1 MTQLTKDLK
10 AFGNKLVKLNTA
22 IKIIKNNFNLQQYT
36 ELVNLKNTLNRIS
49 GENIISSIN
58 VPAHSNS
65 AVDGYAINF
74 KEYSNGN
81 RKFKI
86 IGKSSAGHPFNKK
99 VQKLNSIRVLTGAI
113 LPPNLDTI
121 IMEEDCKIINNILTL
136 PDNVKKGIN
145 YRYLGEDIKKNSIVY
160 KKGHKIKPQDIGV
173 LASLGI
179 KRIRAYK
186 ALKIAIFSS
195 GDELVNVGKPL
206 NKGQIY
212 DSNREMIIAFL
223 SKLGFLVTDLG
234 ILKDKSDVIENKLK
248 KASINNDLIITS
260 GGMSLGDEDHIKNII
275 DNKGSIY
282 AWRLAI
288 KPGRPVGFGMFNKC
302 PIIGLPGNP
311 AAAFITFLVVAI
323 PILKQMS
330 GQLVNKYNLIPI
342 TSDFYYTKKK
352 GRKEFIRVKLIN
364 KKNKLT
370 AQKFPKAGAGILTST
385 TWSSGIGI
393 LDEKVEEIKPG
404 DKINYLSFN
413 EILN

>member
-81 RKFKI
+81 RKFNI

>member
-99 VQKLNSIRVLTGAI
+99 VKKLNSIRVLTGAI

-121 IMEEDCKIINNILTL
+121 IMEEDCKIINNILNL

-223 SKLGFLVTDLG
+223 GKLGFLVTDLG

>member
-1 MTQLTKDLK
+1 MAQLTKDLK

-81 RKFKI
+81 RKFNI

>member
-22 IKIIKNNFNLQQYT
+22 IKIIKKNFNLQQYT
-36 ELVNLKNTLNRIS
+36 ELVNLKDTLNRIS

-99 VQKLNSIRVLTGAI
+99 LQKLNSIKVLTGAM

-121 IMEEDCKIINNILTL
+121 IMEEDCEIIDNILIL
-136 PDNVKKGIN
+136 PENVKKGIN

-179 KRIRAYK
+179 KKIRAYK

-195 GDELVNVGKPL
+195 GDELVNVGTPI

-223 SKLGFLVTDLG
+223 IKLGFLVTDLG
-234 ILKDKSDVIENKLK
+234 ILKDKSDIIENKLK

-275 DNKGSIY
+275 DNNGSIY

-330 GQLVNKYNLIPI
+330 GQIVNKYNLIPI
-342 TSDFYYTKKK
+342 TGDFYYTKKK

-370 AQKFPKAGAGILTST
+370 LQKFPKAGAGILTST

>member
-1 MTQLTKDLK
+1 MAQLTKDLK

-223 SKLGFLVTDLG
+223 GKLGFLVTDLG

>member
-10 AFGNKLVKLNTA
+10 AFGNKLINLNTA
-22 IKIIKNNFNLQQYT
+22 IKIIKNNFNLQQHT
-36 ELVNLKNTLNRIS
+36 ELVNLKDTLNRIS

-121 IMEEDCKIINNILTL
+121 IMEEDCEIINKILIL

-179 KRIRAYK
+179 KKIRAYK

-195 GDELVNVGKPL
+195 GDELVDVGKPL
-206 NKGQIY
+206 NKGKIY
-212 DSNREMIIAFL
+212 DSNREMIKAFL

-234 ILKDKSDVIENKLK
+234 ILKDKSDIIENKLK
-248 KASINNDLIITS
+248 IASINNDLIITS

-275 DNKGSIY
+275 DNNGSIY

-330 GQLVNKYNLIPI
+330 GQIVNKYNLIPI
-342 TSDFYYTKKK
+342 TGDFYYTKKK

-385 TWSSGIGI
+385 TWSSGIAI

-404 DKINYLSFN
+404 DKINYLSYN

>member
-10 AFGNKLVKLNTA
+10 AFGNKLVNLNTA
-22 IKIIKNNFNLQQYT
+22 IKIIKNNFNLQQHT
-36 ELVNLKNTLNRIS
+36 ELVNLKDTLNRIS

-99 VQKLNSIRVLTGAI
+99 VQKLNSIRVLTGAM

-121 IMEEDCKIINNILTL
+121 IMEEDCEITNKILIL

-145 YRYLGEDIKKNSIVY
+145 YRHLGEDIKKNSIVY

-179 KRIRAYK
+179 KRIRVYK

-195 GDELVNVGKPL
+195 GDELVDVGKPL
-206 NKGQIY
+206 NKGKIY
-212 DSNREMIIAFL
+212 DSNREMIKAFL

-234 ILKDKSDVIENKLK
+234 ILKDKSDIIENKLK

-275 DNKGSIY
+275 DNNGSIY

-330 GQLVNKYNLIPI
+330 GQIVNKYNLIPI
-342 TSDFYYTKKK
+342 TGDFYYTKKK

-370 AQKFPKAGAGILTST
+370 LQKFPKAGAGILTST

-404 DKINYLSFN
+404 DKINYLSYN

>member
-65 AVDGYAINF
+65 AVDGYAIHF

-223 SKLGFLVTDLG
+223 GKLGFLVTDLG

>member
-1 MTQLTKDLK
+1 MAQLTKDLK

-113 LPPNLDTI
+113 LPTNLDTI

-234 ILKDKSDVIENKLK
+234 ILKDKPDVIENKLK

-404 DKINYLSFN
+404 DKIDYLSFN

>member
-1 MTQLTKDLK
+1 MAQLTKDLK

-81 RKFKI
+81 RKFNI

-404 DKINYLSFN
+404 DKIDYLSFN

>member
-10 AFGNKLVKLNTA
+10 AFGNKLVKLDTA
-22 IKIIKNNFNLQQYT
+22 IKIIKNNFNHQKYN
-36 ELVNLKNTLNRIS
+36 ELINIKDSLNRIS
-49 GENIISSIN
+49 SENIISSIN
-58 VPAHSNS
+58 VPAYSNS

-74 KEYSNGN
+74 KEYSSGN
-81 RKFKI
+81 RKFNI

-99 VQKLNSIRVLTGAI
+99 IKKLSSIRVLTGAM
-113 LPPNLDTI
+113 LPSYFDTI
-121 IMEEDCKIINNILTL
+121 IMEEDCEVTNDILNL
-136 PDNVKKGIN
+136 PNLVKKSIN

-173 LASLGI
+173 LASLGFKQI
-179 KRIRAYK
+179 KTYK
-186 ALKIAIFSS
+186 VLRIAIFSS
-195 GDELVNVGKPL
+195 GDELTNIGKPL
-206 NKGQIY
+206 KKGHIY
-212 DSNREMIIAFL
+212 DSNREMIISFL
-223 SKLGFLVTDLG
+223 NKLGFEVTDLG
-234 ILKDKSDVIENKLK
+234 ILKDKTEIIKNKLK
-248 KASINNDLIITS
+248 KASTKNDLIITT

-275 DNKGSIY
+275 DKNGSIY

-288 KPGRPVGFGMFNKC
+288 KPGRPVGFGKFNKC

-330 GQLVNKYNLIPI
+330 GQILNKYNLIPI
-342 TSDFYYTKKK
+342 ISDFYYTKKR

-370 AQKFPKAGAGILTST
+370 MQKFPRAGAGILTSA

-393 LDEKVEEIKPG
+393 LNEKVVEIKPG
-404 DKINYLSFN
+404 DKIDYLSYN
-413 EILN
+413 EIIN

>member
-86 IGKSSAGHPFNKK
+86 IGKSSAGHPFYKK

-113 LPPNLDTI
+113 LPTNLDTI

-223 SKLGFLVTDLG
+223 GKLGFLVTDLG

-404 DKINYLSFN
+404 DKIDYLSFN

>member
-86 IGKSSAGHPFNKK
+86 IGKSSAGHPFYKK

-113 LPPNLDTI
+113 LPTNLDTI

-223 SKLGFLVTDLG
+223 GKLGFLVTDLG

>member
-10 AFGNKLVKLNTA
+10 AFGNKLINLNTA
-22 IKIIKNNFNLQQYT
+22 IKIIKNNFNLQQHT
-36 ELVNLKNTLNRIS
+36 ELVNLKDTLNRIS
-49 GENIISSIN
+49 EENIISSIN

-99 VQKLNSIRVLTGAI
+99 VQKLNSIRVLTGAM

-121 IMEEDCKIINNILTL
+121 IMEEDCEIINKILIL

-179 KRIRAYK
+179 KKIRAYK

-195 GDELVNVGKPL
+195 GDELVDVGKPL
-206 NKGQIY
+206 NKGKIY
-212 DSNREMIIAFL
+212 DSNREMIKAFL

-234 ILKDKSDVIENKLK
+234 ILKDKSDIIENKLK
-248 KASINNDLIITS
+248 IASINNDLIITS

-275 DNKGSIY
+275 DNNGSIY

-330 GQLVNKYNLIPI
+330 GQIFNKYNLIPI
-342 TSDFYYTKKK
+342 TGDFYYTKKK

-370 AQKFPKAGAGILTST
+370 LQKFPKAGAGILTST

-404 DKINYLSFN
+404 DKINYLSYN

>member
-186 ALKIAIFSS
+186 TLKIAIFSS

-234 ILKDKSDVIENKLK
+234 ILKDKPDVIENKLK